1 MAQIFEVTPE
11 CAEAVKEFCDNA
23 VQYKPKHPKLRYT
36 IVQVGGYSVGYLVD
50 RILTNLA
57 PAPVKFPV
65 MAAKIAQK
73 IGILVLSGMAAEKAA
88 RYLEEQYDKDEQIIY
103 DSVEKMKTAMKEDE
117 SNAETVS
124 E

>member
-1 MAQIFEVTPE
+1 MAEIFEVTPE
-11 CAEAVKEFCDNA
+11 CAEAVKDFCNNA
-23 VQYKPKHPKLRYT
+23 TKYQPKHPKLRYV

-73 IGILVLSGMAAEKAA
+73 IGIMVLSGMAAEKAA
-88 RYLEEQYDKDEQIIY
+88 RYLEEQYDKSEQVVY

-117 SNAETVS
+117 DGEAVTE
-124 E
+124 

>member
-1 MAQIFEVTPE
+1 MAEIFEVTHE

-23 VQYKPKHPKLRYT
+23 TQYKPKHPKLRYV

-88 RYLEEQYDKDEQIIY
+88 RYLEQQYDKDEQIIY

-117 SNAETVS
+117 NGEAVTE
-124 E
+124 